1 MAQHLAVALELRA
14 DGGEGQLD
22 MGQQAFLKVVT
33 V

>member
-14 DGGEGQLD
+14 DGGEEQLD
-22 MGQQAFLKVVT
+22 AGQQSLLNVVT